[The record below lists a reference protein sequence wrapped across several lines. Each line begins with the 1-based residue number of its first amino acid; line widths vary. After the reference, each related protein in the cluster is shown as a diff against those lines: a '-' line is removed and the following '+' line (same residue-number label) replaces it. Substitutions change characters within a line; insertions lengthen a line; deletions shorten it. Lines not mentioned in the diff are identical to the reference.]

1 MTKKASQ
8 SPTMTKTTAV
18 PEFSRL
24 HPIHANMER
33 LANGEPFELIADEDE
48 RAALAKRFDL
58 LSCDAFVVTGVIH
71 VFDGGAIARV
81 EGSIKGDVV
90 QACIVTLAPVA
101 AHIEESFTVS
111 FENSAKS
118 DVINENREVALDMNL
133 EEEIVEP
140 MTDEGIDLGEAAA
153 ELLGVS
159 LEPYPRSEDAEFSAE
174 ATESTESTETGD
186 PDSEKAA
193 ASPFS
198 VLKQLKKR

>member
-1 MTKKASQ
+1 MTKKSPQ
-8 SPTMTKTTAV
+8 SPTVAKSTAV

-33 LANGEPFELIADEDE
+33 LANGEAFELIADEDE

-58 LSCDAFVVTGVIH
+58 LSCDMFVVTGVVH

-81 EGSIKGDVV
+81 EGAIKGDVV
-90 QACIVTLAPVA
+90 QACIVTLAPVP

-111 FENSAKS
+111 FENSAES
-118 DVINENREVALDMNL
+118 DAINENREVALDMSL

-174 ATESTESTETGD
+174 STEARETTESGD

-198 VLKQLKKR
+198 VLKQLKKS